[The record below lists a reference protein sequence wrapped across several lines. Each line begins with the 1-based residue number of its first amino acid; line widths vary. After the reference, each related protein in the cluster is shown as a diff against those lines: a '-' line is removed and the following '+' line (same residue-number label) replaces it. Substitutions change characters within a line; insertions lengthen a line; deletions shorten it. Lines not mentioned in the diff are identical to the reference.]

1 MSVPDSAPEPAA
13 VPVLDARGLLCP
25 EPVML
30 LHKRVREL
38 ADGDELLVLATDP
51 STTRDIP
58 KFCRFL
64 GHALLEESQ
73 SEDGLFRYRLRKG
86 G

>member
-1 MSVPDSAPEPAA
+1 MTDKALPDDLTGLPL
-13 VPVLDARGLLCP
+13 LDARGLRCP

-38 ADGDELLVLATDP
+38 GEGEELVVLATDP

-64 GHALLEESQ
+64 GHALLEEVQ
-73 SEDGLFRYRLRKG
+73 PKAGLYRYRLRKG

>member
-1 MSVPDSAPEPAA
+1 MTTASEDITELPL
-13 VPVLDARGLLCP
+13 LDARGLRCP

-38 ADGDELLVLATDP
+38 ATGDELVVLASDP

-58 KFCRFL
+58 KFCHFL
-64 GHALLEESQ
+64 GHELVEASQ
-73 SEDGLFRYRLRKG
+73 PEAGLYRYRLRKG
-86 G
+86 S

>member
-1 MSVPDSAPEPAA
+1 MTDITASDDLTGLPL
-13 VPVLDARGLLCP
+13 LDARGLRCP

-38 ADGDELLVLATDP
+38 GEGDELVVLATDP

-64 GHALLEESQ
+64 GHALLEELQ
-73 SEDGLFRYRLRKG
+73 PEVGLYRYRLRKG

>member
-1 MSVPDSAPEPAA
+1 MPESADT
-13 VPVLDARGLLCP
+13 PVLDARGLCCP

-38 ADGDELLVLATDP
+38 AEGDELVVLATDP

-64 GHALLEESQ
+64 GHELLEESQ
-73 SEDGLFRYRLRKG
+73 PESGLYRYRLRKG
-86 G
+86 S